1 MKDIGRHELSE
12 EEMEKRIEEL
22 ERENMMLRSRLFNT
36 SVQRFNESK
45 RVPNNPFRTNPINIF
60 EK

>member
-1 MKDIGRHELSE
+1 MKDIGKYELSE

-22 ERENMMLRSRLFNT
+22 ERENMILRSRLFNT

-45 RVPNNPFRTNPINIF
+45 RVPNNPFITNPISIL
-60 EK
+60 KK